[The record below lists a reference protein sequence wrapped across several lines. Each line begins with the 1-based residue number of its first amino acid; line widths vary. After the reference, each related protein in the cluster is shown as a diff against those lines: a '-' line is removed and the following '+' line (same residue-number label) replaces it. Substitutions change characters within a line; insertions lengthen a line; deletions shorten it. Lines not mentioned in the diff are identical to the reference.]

1 MLKAIN
7 IKWDTS
13 DEEWNDTLTSS
24 MINAIADNLPTE
36 VNIPEEL
43 IKGYDGTNLDT
54 YYPDISD
61 WLSDKYGFCHYGF
74 EIEGKD
80 EDIKIRKGDENML
93 LIKRDNR
100 FKQGDIECL
109 YQIVAGDLAKAVKR
123 IGFSTTFNDGLN
135 RLEDEVINNKDL
147 AIYVSYDE
155 KEKET
160 SVYVTDNDNV
170 KKLIDMIYIARI
182 TGNYIM
188 DKKLIVKIIND
199 WMKNN

>member
-109 YQIVAGDLAKAVKR
+109 YQIVAGDLDKAVKR
-123 IGFSTTFNDGLN
+123 IGFSTTLNDGLN
-135 RLEDEVINNKDL
+135 RSENEVIDNKDL
-147 AIYVSYDE
+147 AIYAVYDE
-155 KEKET
+155 GET
-160 SVYVTDNDNV
+160 FIFISDDDSID
-170 KKLIDMIYIARI
+170 KLIDMIYVGRI
-182 TGNYIM
+182 TGDYVM
-188 DKKLIVKIIND
+188 DKKIIVKIIND

>member
-109 YQIVAGDLAKAVKR
+109 YQIVAGDLDKAVKR
-123 IGFSTTFNDGLN
+123 IGFSTTLNDGLN
-135 RLEDEVINNKDL
+135 RLENEVIDNKDL
-147 AIYVSYDE
+147 AIYAVYDE
-155 KEKET
+155 GET
-160 SVYVTDNDNV
+160 FIFISDDDSID
-170 KKLIDMIYIARI
+170 KLIDMIYVGRI
-182 TGNYIM
+182 TGDYVM
-188 DKKLIVKIIND
+188 DKKIIVKIIND

>member
-80 EDIKIRKGDENML
+80 EEKFFDCSITITDAGEEETKDIHF
-93 LIKRDNR
+93 LIEANSFTDA
-100 FKQGDIECL
+100 
-109 YQIVAGDLAKAVKR
+109 VAKVM
-123 IGFSTTFNDGLN
+123 
-135 RLEDEVINNKDL
+135 KDL
-147 AIYVSYDE
+147 DI
-155 KEKET
+155 
-160 SVYVTDNDNV
+160 
-170 KKLIDMIYIARI
+170 
-182 TGNYIM
+182 
-188 DKKLIVKIIND
+188 
-199 WMKNN
+199 

>member
-80 EDIKIRKGDENML
+80 EDIKIRKGDENMV
-93 LIKRDNR
+93 LIKRDKR
-100 FKQGDIECL
+100 FRESNVECL
-109 YQIVAGDLAKAVKR
+109 YQIITGGLAKAVKR

-147 AIYVSYDE
+147 AIYAVYDE
-155 KEKET
+155 GET
-160 SVYVTDNDNV
+160 FIFISDNDSID
-170 KKLIDMIYIARI
+170 KLIDMIYVGRI

>member
-54 YYPDISD
+54 YYSDISD
-61 WLSDKYGFCHYGF
+61 WLSDKYGFCHCGF

-109 YQIVAGDLAKAVKR
+109 YQIVAGDLDKAVKR

-135 RLEDEVINNKDL
+135 RLENEVIDNKDL
-147 AIYVSYDE
+147 AIYAVYDE
-155 KEKET
+155 GET
-160 SVYVTDNDNV
+160 FIFISDDDSID
-170 KKLIDMIYIARI
+170 KLIDMIYVGRI
-182 TGNYIM
+182 TGDYVM
-188 DKKLIVKIIND
+188 DKKIIVKIIND